1 MSKSKSVPK
10 NSTLVE
16 SVNIDGSS
24 KSDQLTTGDKAK
36 IVSIA
41 DVMVNGG
48 RMFKEAYMGI
58 LALIGFDIKALIDQ
72 LAEYFQPRKYR
83 FDNVMHQWGSDYES
97 RLNKMFRDDGFAPNV
112 ARDKAENKVK
122 NDKAAMMAW
131 FRDETNIGIPFLKP
145 SESADDATLDLSSL
159 TAKQLKNH
167 KLKVD
172 AKELRETTTELVK
185 LLRDIVNTV
194 INNDKARANDNKA
207 EIDAEADKA
216 LRIVSKAIMAY
227 HNDVKLPTKKTEA

>member
-1 MSKSKSVPK
+1 MSKSKSVAK

-36 IVSIA
+36 IVNIA

-72 LAEYFQPRKYR
+72 SAEYFQPRKYR
-83 FDNVMHQWGSDYES
+83 FDNVMHQWASDYES
-97 RLNKMFRDDGFAPNV
+97 RLNKMF
-112 ARDKAENKVK
+112 KAENKVK

-131 FRDETNIGIPFLKP
+131 FRDETNIGIAFLKP
-145 SESADDATLDLSSL
+145 SESADGDTLDLSSL

-167 KLKVD
+167 KLKED
-172 AKELRETTTELVK
+172 AKALRDATTEMVK

-207 EIDAEADKA
+207 EIDAKADKA
-216 LRIVSKAIMAY
+216 LKIVSKAIMDY
-227 HNDVKLPTKKTEA
+227 HNDKPEA